1 MRNEVSVSFH
11 FPVLHEKIRFICW
24 SFLTFWLEKDL
35 CDVTLTTPPQ
45 ARFTHTFCEWIWT
58 YYFGVICMYPMWYI
72 YIYIYMPPSFTYILV
87 YKLWS
92 LCLYSHVTLA
102 HIIQIV
108 FICMCDHIIV
118 HIYTY
123 IRVHMHA
130 EHIYIH
136 RDCMTC
142 TCACPEEKELS
153 VI

>member
-72 YIYIYMPPSFTYILV
+72 YIYIYLHASFIYIYISIQVVVSMSLFTCDTCTYHPNCV
-87 YKLWS
+87 YMHVWS
-92 LCLYSHVTLA
+92 YNC
-102 HIIQIV
+102 
-108 FICMCDHIIV
+108 
-118 HIYTY
+118 TY
-123 IRVHMHA
+123 
-130 EHIYIH
+130 IYIH
-136 RDCMTC
+136 KSTY
-142 TCACPEEKELS
+142 ACRTYLHT
-153 VI
+153 